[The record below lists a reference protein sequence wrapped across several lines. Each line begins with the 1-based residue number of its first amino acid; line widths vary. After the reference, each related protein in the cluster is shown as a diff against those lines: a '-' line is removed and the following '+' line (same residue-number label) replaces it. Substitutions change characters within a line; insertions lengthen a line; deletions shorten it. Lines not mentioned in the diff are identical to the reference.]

1 MALAA
6 LPDDTVAVWW
16 ITLAIGLVVTVVVV
30 LLLQA
35 LLREVES
42 LDESVDRVLQTAGT
56 VARNTGQS
64 WMIGA
69 TAASVEDLRD
79 EALRHDALLTSVLA
93 APAPAADRP
102 AAAAAAKGPRG
113 WS

>member
-6 LPDDTVAVWW
+6 LPNDTVTIWW
-16 ITLAIGLVVTVVVV
+16 ITLAIGLILAVAVV
-30 LLLQA
+30 LLLQS
-35 LLREVES
+35 LIKEVES
-42 LDESVDRVLQTAGT
+42 LRDAVDRLWNTAGT

-69 TAASVEDLRD
+69 AADSVIDLRD
-79 EALRHDALLTSVLA
+79 EALRHDALLASVLA
-93 APAPAADRP
+93 GQPAGPSP
-102 AAAAAAKGPRG
+102 TKGRRG

>member
-6 LPDDTVAVWW
+6 LPDDTVALWW
-16 ITLAIGLVVTVVVV
+16 ITLAIGLVLAVVVV
-30 LLLQA
+30 LLLQSLLKEVDA
-35 LLREVES
+35 LT
-42 LDESVDRVLQTAGT
+42 ESVDTLWHTAGT

-69 TAASVEDLRD
+69 TAEAVEDLRD
-79 EALRHDALLTSVLA
+79 EALRHDALLESVLSA
-93 APAPAADRP
+93 PPAPKP
-102 AAAAAAKGPRG
+102 AVRLPRS